1 VLDTPE
7 VLYGAS
13 IAGALFV
20 VAIGYTLRKRRDVPH
35 AH

>member
-13 IAGALFV
+13 IVGALFV
-20 VAIGYTLRKRRDVPH
+20 VAIGYALRKRHGAPRTH
-35 AH
+35 